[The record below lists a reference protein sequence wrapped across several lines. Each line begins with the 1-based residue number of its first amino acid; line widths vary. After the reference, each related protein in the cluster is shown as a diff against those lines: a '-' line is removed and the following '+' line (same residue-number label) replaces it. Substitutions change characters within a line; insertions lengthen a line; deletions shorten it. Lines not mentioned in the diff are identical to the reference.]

1 VKTRHS
7 MQILLGRIC
16 DSRRSVWAALCILVA
31 MITAATAQASFTT
44 IMGRGGSYCLVSAQQ
59 TIMPEPCVVEQ
70 TAFYGCAVSTEPT
83 CTAEHPYAERTSV
96 DAGTYMLAPYNRDLW
111 ATSTF
116 IFEGDIQVSI
126 AVSLSGERV
135 SQHLFHIGGA
145 YDLGECLMSGTC
157 QHFEIALIRFDGDPA
172 SFEAFDPKTVSDLVA
187 ANLIDASDI
196 LFVQTDFPDTF
207 GQSTP
212 LDIDVPVTGIRDED
226 LYLLS
231 SFDTP
236 LPEPAGST
244 SLGAGVLAL
253 AGLVR
258 RWGVRRV
265 ASGAKRGERL
275 GCVAVGL

>member
-1 VKTRHS
+1 

-116 IFEGDIQVSI
+116 LFEGDIQVSI
-126 AVSLSGERV
+126 VVSLSGERV
-135 SQHLFHIGGA
+135 GQQLFHIGGA
-145 YDLGECLMSGTC
+145 YDLGDCLMSGTC

-172 SFEAFDPKTVSDLVA
+172 SFDAFDPKTVSDLVA
-187 ANLIDASDI
+187 ASLIDESDI
-196 LFVQTDFPDTF
+196 LFAQTDFPDTF

-212 LDIDVPVTGIRDED
+212 LDIDVPVTGIRDGD
-226 LYLLS
+226 LYLFS
-231 SFDTP
+231 SFETP
-236 LPEPAGST
+236 LPEPTGSA
-244 SLGAGVLAL
+244 SLALGTLAL
-253 AGLVR
+253 AGLARCRSRSAGSSGSR
-258 RWGVRRV
+258 R
-265 ASGAKRGERL
+265 
-275 GCVAVGL
+275 